1 VAGFVGLCGGAALIL
16 SAVTL
21 RLALIGRRK

>member
-1 VAGFVGLCGGAALIL
+1 VSREDVKPER

-21 RLALIGRRK
+21 RLALPRDVSAMV